1 MDTDCS
7 QLRLLSQNARALA
20 EQSAGADRSAKAKQL
35 ADQGALLFLK
45 LKADARTKA
54 FEIEAAR
61 EETSKAK
68 QQLETS
74 HLALQNLQ
82 YEKQHYEKVGLPISL
97 WQPRASPMALMSVT
111 PAVCEHARPRLVPPS
126 MHIAR
131 FGTSSSVSM
140 HALSVPL

>member
-7 QLRLLSQNARALA
+7 QLRLLSQHARALA
-20 EQSAGADRSAKAKQL
+20 ELSAGADRSAKAKQL
-35 ADQGALLFLK
+35 ADQGAVLFLK
-45 LKADARTKA
+45 LKADTRAKA

-82 YEKQHYEKVGLPISL
+82 YEKQHYEKVGLPNISL
-97 WQPRASPMALMSVT
+97 AT
-111 PAVCEHARPRLVPPS
+111 EHLIW
-126 MHIAR
+126 H
-131 FGTSSSVSM
+131 
-140 HALSVPL
+140 